1 MSLIH
6 DALKSMDAPQ
16 QDPKLVLARAPA
28 TAVRRRPAWLDAVL
42 AFLIV
47 VGAGVVGWLTWQSQV
62 KPRADLT
69 PTAIAPV
76 NAVVPPLA
84 SPVTPP
90 PAADVSTPVA
100 VTTPPEPAAVMAAT
114 QATAMPMAS
123 SAPIP
128 EPINVAMQPPAAVS
142 PSAPA
147 ASVLPR
153 VSTPAVAIEP
163 AVSPAPVAQA
173 TPRSVPQRAARS
185 SRPAAPTS
193 VEPAQVAAPVVDETP
208 VELVFARYVTAMKEG
223 RGADAERA
231 LGMLKER
238 LPAGSIGL
246 LRAQAWYDLR
256 AGRDAAAADGYR
268 AIIERIPS
276 DEESAI
282 NLASIQ
288 ARQQKPEEA
297 RATLDAA
304 LRLQPDSAALRAAL
318 AQFTPAAR

>member
-16 QDPKLVLARAPA
+16 QDPKLVLARAPV
-28 TAVRRRPAWLDAVL
+28 TAARRRPAWLDAVL
-42 AFLIV
+42 AFVIV

-69 PTAIAPV
+69 PTATAPV
-76 NAVVPPLA
+76 SALLPPVV
-84 SPVTPP
+84 SPVTPMP
-90 PAADVSTPVA
+90 ATDVSAPAAVPVA
-100 VTTPPEPAAVMAAT
+100 LEPAATVAAT
-114 QATAMPMAS
+114 QALAGPMAS
-123 SAPIP
+123 STPIAT
-128 EPINVAMQPPAAVS
+128 PINVALQAPAVVA
-142 PSAPA
+142 PSAPVA
-147 ASVLPR
+147 TAMPR
-153 VSTPAVAIEP
+153 VSTPAVAMEP
-163 AVSPAPVAQA
+163 AAVPAPVAQA
-173 TPRSVPQRAARS
+173 TPRPVPQRQARS
-185 SRPAAPTS
+185 SRPAAAAEAAP
-193 VEPAQVAAPVVDETP
+193 VAAPVVDDTP
-208 VELVFARYVTAMKEG
+208 VELLFARYVTAMKEG

-231 LGMLKER
+231 LGTLKER

-268 AIIERIPS
+268 AISERMPG
-276 DEESAI
+276 DEEAAI

-304 LRLQPDSAALRAAL
+304 VRLQPDSAALRAAL